1 MITDAEIAVLSP
13 EERRDL
19 IRRLARPVE
28 EIVPSQR
35 WLRRTRDVW
44 VALTV
49 TSAVV
54 LVPWVVYLALTLPRE
69 YAAQN
74 WDRTW
79 VGFDL
84 LLVAMLAA
92 TAVLGWL
99 RRQLVVLTSFTT
111 GVLLVCD
118 AWFDV
123 MTAHGD
129 DRVWSVVTALLVE
142 LPLAAVLVLAATR
155 VLRLSAARL
164 WADGGVRAWDLR
176 IPLATGDDPAVR
188 RRTRQQPRHQSRQR
202 ERSAR

>member
-111 GVLLVCD
+111 ACC
-118 AWFDV
+118 
-123 MTAHGD
+123 
-129 DRVWSVVTALLVE
+129 WS
-142 LPLAAVLVLAATR
+142 ATPG
-155 VLRLSAARL
+155 S
-164 WADGGVRAWDLR
+164 
-176 IPLATGDDPAVR
+176 T
-188 RRTRQQPRHQSRQR
+188 
-202 ERSAR
+202 

>member
-1 MITDAEIAVLSP
+1 MITDAEIAALAP
-13 EERRDL
+13 HERRDL
-19 IRRLARPVE
+19 IRRLARPVD
-28 EIVPSQR
+28 EIVPSRR
-35 WLRRTRDVW
+35 WLRRTRDLW
-44 VALTV
+44 VGLTV
-49 TSAVV
+49 TSAAV

-99 RRQLVVLTSFTT
+99 RRQLVVLTSFAT

-129 DRVWSVVTALLVE
+129 DRIWSVVTALLVE

-155 VLRLSAARL
+155 VMRLSAARL
-164 WADGGVRAWDLR
+164 WADDGVRAWDLR
-176 IPLATGDDPAVR
+176 IPLATGDDPAVGRRQAPR
-188 RRTRQQPRHQSRQR
+188 RRERQR
-202 ERSAR
+202 LRSAR

>member
-13 EERRDL
+13 DERRDL

-155 VLRLSAARL
+155 VMRLSAARL
-164 WADGGVRAWDLR
+164 WADEGVRAWDLR
-176 IPLATGDDPAVR
+176 VPLATGDDPAVR
-188 RRTRQQPRHQSRQR
+188 RRTRQR